1 MALNRNVVAEQNASL
16 NELVHTPTFLMV
28 AGALPGLFAA
38 TSLEHGA
45 VIGGVCAVA
54 ILGAALISR
63 GVSCFT
69 GRFSRVAVALML
81 NALVMVLVGFGV
93 RVALPVIYQD
103 LGIYLPLTCASGV
116 ASIFIAQSGIDAL
129 EGADRAGELTFGDAV
144 LAAVTAFLAL
154 VFCGFFTGLFT
165 TGQVFGLTVGEVAA
179 SPISIFGKPAGSLLL
194 LALVAVFVQAV
205 CDARAK
211 GAAADSK
218 GGEA

>member
-16 NELVHTPTFLMV
+16 NELVHTPTFLVV

-93 RVALPVIYQD
+93 RVAL
-103 LGIYLPLTCASGV
+103 
-116 ASIFIAQSGIDAL
+116 
-129 EGADRAGELTFGDAV
+129 
-144 LAAVTAFLAL
+144 
-154 VFCGFFTGLFT
+154 
-165 TGQVFGLTVGEVAA
+165 
-179 SPISIFGKPAGSLLL
+179 SLIHI
-194 LALVAVFVQAV
+194 
-205 CDARAK
+205 
-211 GAAADSK
+211 
-218 GGEA
+218 

>member
-1 MALNRNVVAEQNASL
+1 
-16 NELVHTPTFLMV
+16 MV

-165 TGQVFGLTVGEVAA
+165 TGQVFGLTVGELAA